1 MEHYGWLCL
10 LPSAFL
16 LAYVFTT
23 KRVLEGLVGAA
34 LIGFII
40 VGPGTFFQNFVDSS
54 LTVMMNESIGWVILV
69 CGLMGSLIALIEKAG
84 GAKAFG
90 DWIQK
95 RAKGRKSSLFF
106 TWILG
111 IVIFIDDY
119 LNALT
124 VGSCMTEATDKHKV
138 SREMLSYIV
147 DSTAAPVCVI
157 VPISTWAAFVGV
169 LLEENGLAPAGEGLK
184 YYIKSI
190 PYMYYGWI
198 AALIVPLVIFGIVP
212 IIGRM
217 KKAEKRAQETGV
229 LAPPGSEKID
239 IKGGKTGEEMILAKA
254 KPRMVNFFVP
264 LAALI
269 AATIIMDVD
278 LLKGVYVAIFVTGLL
293 YIPQKI
299 MNMNDFMDAVLEG
312 IKNMLFPLILVVGAF
327 LFAEANHQL
336 GLVEFVLEKVAP
348 IMSPQLLPAGVFLVL
363 GATEFIG
370 GTSWGLYVIGLPI
383 VIPLS
388 FAVGADPILG
398 VAAVISA
405 GTFGSHCCFYSDA
418 TILSSAATGC
428 NNFDHAISQ
437 MPYALISAGLALILF
452 LVTGFIMA

>member
-34 LIGFII
+34 LVGFII

-54 LTVMMNESIGWVILV
+54 LTVMANDSITWVILV

-90 DWIQK
+90 DWVAK
-95 RAKGRKSSLFF
+95 RAKGPKSALMW

-111 IVIFIDDY
+111 VVIFIDDY

-124 VGSCMTEATDKHKV
+124 VGSCMAEATDKHKIP
-138 SREMLSYIV
+138 REMLAYIV

-157 VPISTWAAFVGV
+157 VPISTWAAFVGQ
-169 LLEENGLAPAGEGLK
+169 LMEENGLAPEGEGLI
-184 YYIKSI
+184 YYIKTI
-190 PYMYYGWI
+190 PYMYYGWT

-212 IIGRM
+212 IFGPM
-217 KKAEKRAQETGV
+217 KKAYKRAKETGV
-229 LAPPGSEKID
+229 LAPPGSDKID
-239 IKGGKTGEEMILAKA
+239 IKAGKTSDQLVKAGVKPKMI
-254 KPRMVNFFVP
+254 NFFVP
-264 LAALI
+264 IAALI
-269 AATIIMDVD
+269 AATVIFDVD
-278 LLKGVYVAIFVTGLL
+278 LLKGVYVAIVVTGLL
-293 YIPQKI
+293 YIPFKV
-299 MNMNDFMDAVLEG
+299 MNMNEFMDSVLEG

-327 LFAEANHQL
+327 LFAEANRQL
-336 GLVEFVLEKVAP
+336 GLVAFVLEKAAP
-348 IMSPQLLPAGVFLVL
+348 ILSAQMLPAVVFLL
-363 GATEFIG
+363 LAATEFIG

-383 VIPLS
+383 VIPLCQ
-388 FAVGADPILG
+388 AVGADPIIG

-418 TILSSAATGC
+418 TILSSAASGC
-428 NNFDHAISQ
+428 NNFDHAITQ
-437 MPYALISAGLALILF
+437 MPYALLCAAASLVIFLI
-452 LVTGFIMA
+452 TGFVVA

>member
-1 MEHYGWLCL
+1 LEHYGWLCL

-40 VGPGTFFQNFVDSS
+40 VGPGTFFSNFMDSS

-90 DWIQK
+90 EWVQK
-95 RAKGRKSSLFF
+95 MAKGRKSSLMW

-111 IVIFIDDY
+111 VVIFIDDY

-157 VPISTWAAFVGV
+157 VPISTWAAFVGA
-169 LLEENGLAPAGEGLK
+169 LLEENGLAPEGEGLI

-190 PYMYYGWI
+190 PYMYYGWV

-212 IIGRM
+212 LFGPM
-217 KKAEKRAQETGV
+217 KKAERRAQETGV

-239 IKGGKTGEEMILAKA
+239 IKGGKTADQMVLTKS
-254 KPRMVNFFVP
+254 KPKMVNFFIP
-264 LAALI
+264 LIALI
-269 AATIIMDVD
+269 AGTIIFEVD
-278 LLKGVYVAIFVTGLL
+278 LLAGVYISIVVTGLL
-293 YIPQKI
+293 YIPFKV
-299 MNMNDFMDAVLEG
+299 MNMDEFMDAILEG

-336 GLVEFVLEKVAP
+336 GLVEFVLEKVSP
-348 IMSPQLLPAGVFLVL
+348 ILSPQLLPAVVFLVL

-383 VIPLS
+383 VIPLAQ
-388 FAVGADPILG
+388 AVGADPILG

-428 NNFDHAISQ
+428 NNFDHAITQ
-437 MPYALISAGLALILF
+437 MPYALVSAGVALILF
-452 LVTGFIMA
+452 LITGFVVA

>member
-40 VGPGTFFQNFVDSS
+40 VGPGTFFSNFMDSS

-90 DWIQK
+90 EWVQK
-95 RAKGRKSSLFF
+95 MAKGRKSSLMW

-111 IVIFIDDY
+111 VVIFIDDY

-157 VPISTWAAFVGV
+157 VPISTWAAFVGA
-169 LLEENGLAPAGEGLK
+169 LLEENGLAPEGEGLI

-190 PYMYYGWI
+190 PYMYYGWV

-212 IIGRM
+212 LFGPM
-217 KKAEKRAQETGV
+217 KKAERRAQETGV

-239 IKGGKTGEEMILAKA
+239 IKGGKTADQMVLTKS
-254 KPRMVNFFVP
+254 KPKMVNFFIP
-264 LAALI
+264 LIALI
-269 AATIIMDVD
+269 AGTIIFEVD
-278 LLKGVYVAIFVTGLL
+278 LLAGVYISIVVTGLL
-293 YIPQKI
+293 YIPFKV
-299 MNMNDFMDAVLEG
+299 MNMDEFMDAILEG

-336 GLVEFVLEKVAP
+336 GLVEFVLEKVSP
-348 IMSPQLLPAGVFLVL
+348 ILSPQLLPAVVFLVL

-383 VIPLS
+383 VIPLAQ
-388 FAVGADPILG
+388 AVGADPILG

-428 NNFDHAISQ
+428 NNFDHAITQ
-437 MPYALISAGLALILF
+437 MPYALVSAGVALILF
-452 LVTGFIMA
+452 LITGFVVA